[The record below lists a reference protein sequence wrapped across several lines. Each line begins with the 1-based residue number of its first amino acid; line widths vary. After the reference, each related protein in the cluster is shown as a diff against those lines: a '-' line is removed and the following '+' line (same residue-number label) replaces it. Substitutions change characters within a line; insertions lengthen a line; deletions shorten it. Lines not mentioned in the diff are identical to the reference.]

1 MRAREFT
8 INVPITI
15 KINGD
20 NDPEIDAGQDTEPT
34 RLKAVAPIARR
45 KPAITANTVDSEPR
59 MVPPLQQDIEL
70 KKAAVGKVSPVI
82 DDLTQDEQDEEDNND
97 YR

>member
-20 NDPEIDAGQDTEPT
+20 NDPEIEMDNVPDSDEKQDVMMSPQQQELELRKAELGKTTPASQQLLEP
-34 RLKAVAPIARR
+34 PE
-45 KPAITANTVDSEPR
+45 PGEIT
-59 MVPPLQQDIEL
+59 
-70 KKAAVGKVSPVI
+70 
-82 DDLTQDEQDEEDNND
+82 
-97 YR
+97 